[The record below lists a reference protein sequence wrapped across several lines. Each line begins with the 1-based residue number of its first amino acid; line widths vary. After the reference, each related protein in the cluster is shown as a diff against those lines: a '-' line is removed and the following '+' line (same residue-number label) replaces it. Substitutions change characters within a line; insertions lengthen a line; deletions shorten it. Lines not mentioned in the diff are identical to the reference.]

1 MSPETSTYMEHIN
14 QVINKCKRR
23 ENEKGSGKIFVNIT
37 NNLVAPE
44 ETLQGTS
51 EFLS

>member
-1 MSPETSTYMEHIN
+1 MRKG
-14 QVINKCKRR
+14 V
-23 ENEKGSGKIFVNIT
+23 EKSFVNIT
-37 NNLVAPE
+37 NNLVTPE